1 MPAAKKDDVS
11 AASLGV
17 IAVVGSILTLVL
29 VYVTIAVM
37 NTEIRDNT
45 AAKYPAVHKPLAAMQ
60 KEHASD
66 LADIDAAMAEV
77 VKTKGE

>member
-11 AASLGV
+11 AATLGV
-17 IAVVGSILTLVL
+17 IAVVGSILTVAL

-37 NTEIRDNT
+37 NAEIRANT
-45 AAKYPAVHKPLAAMQ
+45 EAKYPEVHKQLDAMQ

-66 LADIDAAMAEV
+66 LAGIDAAMAEV
-77 VKTKGE
+77 VETKGK